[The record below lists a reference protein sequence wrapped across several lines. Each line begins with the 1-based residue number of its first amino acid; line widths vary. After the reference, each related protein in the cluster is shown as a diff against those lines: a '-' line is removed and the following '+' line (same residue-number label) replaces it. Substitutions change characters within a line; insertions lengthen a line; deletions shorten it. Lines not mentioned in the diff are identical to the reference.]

1 MNECPKC
8 GKEVNHGPSW
18 DWCWCGWST
27 LGIDIFR

>member
-1 MNECPKC
+1 MNACPKC